1 MVEVPVGNDNRA
13 QFLRIQLT
21 LVDLHDAARAWV
33 HQYLGAV
40 KIKPEASGG
49 QQLTD
54 NHEAGAAS
62 AEKSNSFFRLIC
74 VIHDASMIR
83 YKAPFYK
90 LFDLSAQAD

>member
-1 MVEVPVGNDNRA
+1 
-13 QFLRIQLT
+13 
-21 LVDLHDAARAWV
+21 
-33 HQYLGAV
+33 
-40 KIKPEASGG
+40 
-49 QQLTD
+49 LTD

>member
-1 MVEVPVGNDNRA
+1 
-13 QFLRIQLT
+13 
-21 LVDLHDAARAWV
+21 
-33 HQYLGAV
+33 
-40 KIKPEASGG
+40 
-49 QQLTD
+49 LTD

-90 LFDLSAQAD
+90 LCDSFLVFKVYLAPL